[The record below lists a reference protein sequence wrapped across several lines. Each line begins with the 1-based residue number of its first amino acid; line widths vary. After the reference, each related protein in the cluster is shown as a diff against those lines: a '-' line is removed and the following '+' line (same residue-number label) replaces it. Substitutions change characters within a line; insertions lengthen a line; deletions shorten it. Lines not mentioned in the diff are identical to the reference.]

1 MEKMKA
7 WHQSPMV
14 RENGCMECRSM
25 GTTHEVEGLG
35 IICKACI
42 EKARE
47 CRKEGCEGIGTESM
61 DGLCRAHYM
70 GDFDELHID
79 DFGGFK
85 ASSLAGAYKEAP
97 KRVEGES
104 TFSKDLTES
113 MRKKGMPTKA
123 WQCGLQLFAV
133 KE

>member
-1 MEKMKA
+1 
-7 WHQSPMV
+7 
-14 RENGCMECRSM
+14 M

-35 IICKACI
+35 IICKECI

-79 DFGGFK
+79 DFGGHW
-85 ASSLAGAYKEAP
+85 P
-97 KRVEGES
+97 
-104 TFSKDLTES
+104 
-113 MRKKGMPTKA
+113 
-123 WQCGLQLFAV
+123 GLRRRRQGGSRARPRSPRISPSR
-133 KE
+133 

>member
-1 MEKMKA
+1 
-7 WHQSPMV
+7 
-14 RENGCMECRSM
+14 M

-47 CRKEGCEGIGTESM
+47 CIKKGCKGIATGSM
-61 DGLCRAHYM
+61 GWLCRAHYM

-79 DFGGFK
+79 DFGGMK
-85 ASSLAGAYKEAP
+85 SSSLAGASKEAP
-97 KRVEGES
+97 RRVEGEA
-104 TFSKDLTES
+104 TFSADLTES
-113 MRKKGMPTKA
+113 MRKKGMPVKA